1 MNTAQTRLSLKPLL
15 TILASVYT
23 IQSLVGMFTLQGL
36 PAVLRSEGISTSQI
50 GLFYL
55 AMLPW
60 AFKFLWAPYIEAKRK
75 RSGLISHGRL
85 IVLAQ
90 SSIIII
96 LVGLAL
102 SSAIEQPNLLFIGV
116 FLLAL
121 LSTIVDI
128 STDGLA
134 VDQLPKHHRY
144 LGNTMQVGG
153 AYIGALFGAGLFI
166 YLTGVYQWHIAL
178 LVLISLIV
186 LMSLPTS
193 LIVKKSAPSAKTP
206 PEYYPSLRQAWNR
219 PSVRFGVLMVI
230 LCQTG
235 TRGVQSMIMP
245 YLFDNGLQLTDLGL
259 LAAGGGA
266 ITGLFGVLVS
276 TVLMKRLAPHIML
289 IACLGLEALIFTGFY
304 LDALALFS
312 GALGLK
318 ILYILSAIVAAT
330 KFVALYTLMMD
341 WAYGKQA
348 GVDFTVFQST
358 DMAIAIVMALISG
371 GVIALMGYSVH
382 FAIAVF
388 ASVTAFGFGL
398 YRLSI
403 PRSSPRPETT

>member
-1 MNTAQTRLSLKPLL
+1 MAQTRLSLKPLL

-36 PAVLRSEGISTSQI
+36 LTVLRSEGISTSQI

-60 AFKFLWAPYIEAKRK
+60 AIKFLWALYIEAKRK
-75 RSGLISHGRL
+75 RSGLVSHGRL

-96 LVGLAL
+96 LAGLAQ
-102 SSAIEQPNLLFIGV
+102 SSAIEQPKLLFIGV

-121 LSTIVDI
+121 LSTIADI

-153 AYIGALFGAGLFI
+153 AYIGALFGGGLFI
-166 YLTGVYQWHIAL
+166 YLTGAYQWHIAL
-178 LVLISLIV
+178 LVLISLII
-186 LMSLPTS
+186 LMSLPTGV
-193 LIVKKSAPSAKTP
+193 LLKKSVSSAEPP
-206 PEYYPSLRQAWNR
+206 PEHYPSLRQAWNR
-219 PSVRFGVLMVI
+219 PSVRFGVFMVI

-289 IACLGLEALIFTGFY
+289 LACLGLEALIFTGFY
-304 LDALALFS
+304 LDALALLS
-312 GALGLK
+312 GTLGLK

-382 FAIAVF
+382 FAIAIF
-388 ASVTAFGFGL
+388 ASVTAFGLGL

>member
-1 MNTAQTRLSLKPLL
+1 
-15 TILASVYT
+15 
-23 IQSLVGMFTLQGL
+23 
-36 PAVLRSEGISTSQI
+36 
-50 GLFYL
+50 
-55 AMLPW
+55 
-60 AFKFLWAPYIEAKRK
+60 
-75 RSGLISHGRL
+75 
-85 IVLAQ
+85 
-90 SSIIII
+90 
-96 LVGLAL
+96 
-102 SSAIEQPNLLFIGV
+102 
-116 FLLAL
+116 
-121 LSTIVDI
+121 
-128 STDGLA
+128 
-134 VDQLPKHHRY
+134 
-144 LGNTMQVGG
+144 
-153 AYIGALFGAGLFI
+153 
-166 YLTGVYQWHIAL
+166 
-178 LVLISLIV
+178 
-186 LMSLPTS
+186 
-193 LIVKKSAPSAKTP
+193 
-206 PEYYPSLRQAWNR
+206 
-219 PSVRFGVLMVI
+219 MVI

-289 IACLGLEALIFTGFY
+289 LACLGLEALIFTGFY
-304 LDALALFS
+304 LDALALLS
-312 GALGLK
+312 GTLGLK

-382 FAIAVF
+382 FAIAIF
-388 ASVTAFGFGL
+388 ASVTAFGLGL

-403 PRSSPRPETT
+403 PRSSPDQKPHNSLTPFRSVGRIYLSSWSHKSVRHRRLYPKFIKVRLSICPITPI